1 MSLLVDSTPV
11 QAQEQEQKST
21 QEENSSIEKFVVSG
35 LLPGTK
41 EHQLKDLFS
50 QYGNV
55 MDVAIDGVSAK
66 IVINKNV
73 DDFSLDNLKEIMLD
87 NVMLILKR
95 DEEASLADSTTVC
108 EAPLYIAGGASFNAS
123 YMPYQE
129 DGSYYGVYGPS
140 QTSYSQPVWVQSVH
154 QADAQQTNF
163 YPLPSSTSGTYPSL
177 IAHDT
182 VSSGFSPVAVNTA
195 MFPFESSIPQ
205 NFQYSSRISQ
215 IQPYS
220 PSSAR
225 SGSCHVCSGN
235 VSMRFPQSTH
245 QSTSQGG
252 HQLQPL
258 TPITPSIPPSGFI
271 LPPTSGPVNLT
282 PMTPTF
288 YLPPSP
294 SFTTPGA
301 NIVAA
306 DGSFYDAK
314 ALNNFTNLKLLK
326 STNTEANANRD
337 KQDCPSTNYFTSPF
351 KTFSKFR
358 GQPVQPRFPFK
369 STQGSQFIDV
379 DGEDISS
386 WYQQGDRWGHRS
398 INLKENK
405 DSKVEPYDEA
415 KE

>member
-1 MSLLVDSTPV
+1 
-11 QAQEQEQKST
+11 
-21 QEENSSIEKFVVSG
+21 
-35 LLPGTK
+35 
-41 EHQLKDLFS
+41 
-50 QYGNV
+50 
-55 MDVAIDGVSAK
+55 
-66 IVINKNV
+66 
-73 DDFSLDNLKEIMLD
+73 LKEIMLD
-87 NVMLILKR
+87 NVMLILKKE
-95 DEEASLADSTTVC
+95 EEASLAESTTVC
-108 EAPLYIAGGASFNAS
+108 EAPLYIAGGTS
-123 YMPYQE
+123 YNTSYVSYQE
-129 DGSYYGVYGPS
+129 DGSYYGVYSPS
-140 QTSYSQPVWVQSVH
+140 YTSPVWLQSVH
-154 QADAQQTNF
+154 QADAQHTNF
-163 YPLPSSTSGTYPSL
+163 YPLSSATSGSYPSL
-177 IAHDT
+177 VAHDT

-195 MFPFESSIPQ
+195 MFPFENNIPQ
-205 NFQYSSRISQ
+205 NFQYSSKISQ
-215 IQPYS
+215 IQSYS

-235 VSMRFPQSTH
+235 VSIRFPQSTH

-258 TPITPSIPPSGFI
+258 TPVTPSIPPSGFI
-271 LPPTSGPVNLT
+271 LPPTPAPVNLP

-294 SFTTPGA
+294 SFSTPGA

-306 DGSFYDAK
+306 DGSFYDVK
-314 ALNNFTNLKLLK
+314 ALNNFTNLKLPK
-326 STNTEANANRD
+326 STNTEVSAIRD

-369 STQGSQFIDV
+369 STQGSHFLDV

-398 INLKENK
+398 INQEENK
-405 DSKVEPYDEA
+405 DSKVQPNDEV